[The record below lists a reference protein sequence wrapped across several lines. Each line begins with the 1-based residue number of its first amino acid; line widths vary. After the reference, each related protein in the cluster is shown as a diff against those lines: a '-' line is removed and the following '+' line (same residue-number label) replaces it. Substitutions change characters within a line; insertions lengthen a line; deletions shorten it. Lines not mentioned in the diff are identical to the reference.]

1 MIRFP
6 EFPRKISIADAIRQ
20 IPGTF
25 VAGGAGQHNRRQN
38 EQEEIWGRK
47 IQKVCHQAYRLRR
60 HGGTP
65 KGNFAKQM
73 RRESHFARVEG
84 VAQYG

>member
-65 KGNFAKQM
+65 KGNFAKRM
-73 RRESHFARVEG
+73 PRESHFAQAVG